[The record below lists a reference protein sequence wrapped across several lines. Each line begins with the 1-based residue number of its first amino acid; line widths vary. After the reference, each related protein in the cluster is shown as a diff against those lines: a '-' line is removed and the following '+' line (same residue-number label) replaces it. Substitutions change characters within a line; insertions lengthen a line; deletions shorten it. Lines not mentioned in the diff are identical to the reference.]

1 MTDIII
7 IALGIVGFLL
17 CLKIH
22 LKKKG
27 DKPLVCPI
35 TGNCDSV
42 IKSKYSTMFGIP
54 LEYFGM
60 LYYGV
65 IVFAYCAMLGFHN
78 VRSEE
83 IQVVLIALSSGA
95 FLFSLYLIG
104 IQAFKIRSWCIWCL
118 TSAGLSTAIA
128 ITSYIKRALQA
139 TA

>member
-1 MTDIII
+1 MTDIIL

-22 LKKKG
+22 LKKRS

-42 IKSKYSTMFGIP
+42 IKSKYSTLLGIP

-60 LYYGV
+60 LYYG
-65 IVFAYCAMLGFHN
+65 IVVVSYCAMLGFHN
-78 VRSEE
+78 LRTEE
-83 IQVVLIALSSGA
+83 LQAALIVASSGA
-95 FLFSLYLIG
+95 FLFSIYLIG
-104 IQAFKIRSWCIWCL
+104 IQAFKLKSWCVWCL

-128 ITSYIKRALQA
+128 ITSYIKLALQ